1 MNAVQKLFA
10 SLRSIAPEHAEQ
22 LIAQY
27 RLDAA
32 ADARA
37 SRQGAKNGYRRSA
50 WRDKVKGACVIGN

>member
-37 SRQGAKNGYRRSA
+37 SRQRAKERVQKERLARQGKGSLRYR
-50 WRDKVKGACVIGN
+50 

>member
-37 SRQGAKNGYRRSA
+37 SRQGAKERVQKERLARQGKGSLRYR
-50 WRDKVKGACVIGN
+50 